1 MGTFFCPS
9 RFLRQPRKTLP
20 SELRLESI
28 VNWEQCYKHCMPNR
42 TDLPALKISSK
53 SAGTQTGVWIR
64 LYLFLSLSPYL
75 FSFPSLYSSLVKGW
89 MVCDDKACRLRSR
102 SLSVGVGGASSC
114 PACHHGKLQEEVN
127 YTCSLCSFSP
137 SPFFLFPHA
146 FFTLTVFLSPLP
158 IIHSHSWRWFSIMH
172 PLKSF
177 ALSSYI
183 VMIVSVYIQW

>member
-1 MGTFFCPS
+1 
-9 RFLRQPRKTLP
+9 
-20 SELRLESI
+20 
-28 VNWEQCYKHCMPNR
+28 MPNR

-146 FFTLTVFLSPLP
+146 FFTLTVLPSPHYTQSL
-158 IIHSHSWRWFSIMH
+158 
-172 PLKSF
+172 LKMIFHYAPPKKLCTLQLYSYDSQCIYTIV
-177 ALSSYI
+177 ALAS
-183 VMIVSVYIQW
+183 